1 MTVEEKITQWMAG
14 REDELVEALAP
25 LIAAESTRA
34 EAKPGMPFGKG
45 PALALERALALAERW
60 GFRTENHQ
68 GYVGT
73 ADLNEREDALHI
85 LAHLDV
91 VGAGDGWDTDPYC
104 LVRDGDLIYGRGTDD
119 DKGPLVAAM
128 LAMRCVRELRLP
140 LRKNAKLV
148 MGTDEESGSEDI
160 AHYYATHPFAPYS
173 LSPDADFPVTNIEKA
188 GYAAKFSANW
198 EKCRSENG
206 MRILSIDGG
215 IRVNVAPANCWAVI
229 TGVRDEVWESWLK
242 ADLAFVSHET
252 GVSLSLEQEGEHYIL
267 TAAGVQAHA
276 STPDE
281 GKNAI
286 TAMLKALNLLPLAD
300 CEAARTVQNL
310 SACFPYGDNRG
321 KALGIAMED
330 AVSGC
335 LTLTLSM
342 LHLDETGF
350 WGIFDSRAPL
360 CATEEN
366 TKQIAERR
374 FASFGWSCEGE
385 LHPAHAVDGN
395 SGFVKTLLR
404 AYETFTGRKGYC
416 EAIGGGT
423 YVHEIPGGVAFGAG
437 EHDFDSHL
445 HGANERARISQLL
458 KTAMI
463 YALVISELC
472 A

>member
-1 MTVEEKITQWMAG
+1 MTTEERISEWMQG

-25 LIAAESTRA
+25 LIAAESTRS
-34 EAKPGMPFGKG
+34 EAKPGKPFGEG
-45 PALALERALALAERW
+45 PALALERAMELTKHW
-60 GFRTENHQ
+60 GFRTENHE

-73 ADLNEREDALHI
+73 ADLNDREDGLHI

-91 VGAGDGWDTDPYC
+91 VGAGDGWDTNPYC

-119 DKGPLVAAM
+119 DKGPLVAA
-128 LAMRCVRELRLP
+128 LLGMRCVRELGLP
-140 LRKNAKLV
+140 LTKNAKLI

-160 AHYYATHPFAPYS
+160 AHYYANHPFAPYA

-188 GYAAKFSANW
+188 HYSPRFSASW
-198 EKCRSENG
+198 EKTVSPGVRV
-206 MRILSIDGG
+206 LALDGG
-215 IRVNVAPANCWAVI
+215 IRVNVAPANCTCLVENADR
-229 TGVRDEVWESWLK
+229 TQLEVVLER
-242 ADLAFVSHET
+242 VSGET
-252 GVSLSLEQEGEHYIL
+252 GVSLTAVYEGN
-267 TAAGVQAHA
+267 TAKITAVGVQAHA

-286 TAMLKALNLLPLAD
+286 TATLQALCALPLAQG
-300 CEAARTVQNL
+300 AAEKTVQQL
-310 SACFPYGDNRG
+310 HELFPYGDNRG

-335 LTLTLSM
+335 LTLTFSM
-342 LHLDETGF
+342 VHLDSTGF
-350 WGIFDSRAPL
+350 WGIFDSRDPL

-366 TKQIAERR
+366 TCHVTEAKMA
-374 FASFGWSCEGE
+374 AFGWECKGSLG
-385 LHPAHAVDGN
+385 PAHAVDGE
-395 SGFVKTLLR
+395 SDFIKVLLN
-404 AYETFTGRKGYC
+404 AYETYTGRKGYC

-463 YALVISELC
+463 YALVISKLC

>member
-1 MTVEEKITQWMAG
+1 MTVEEKNRHWMHG

-25 LIAAESTRA
+25 LIAAESTRS
-34 EAKPGMPFGKG
+34 EAKPGMPFGEG
-45 PALALERALALAERW
+45 PAMALDRALELARRW
-60 GFRTENHQ
+60 GFRTENHE

-73 ADLNEREDALHI
+73 ADLNEHADGLHI

-119 DKGPLVAAM
+119 DKGPLVAAL
-128 LAMRCVRELRLP
+128 LAMRCVRELGIPLTKNVRLI
-140 LRKNAKLV
+140 

-160 AHYYATHPFAPYS
+160 EHYYASHPFAPYS

-188 GYAAKFSANW
+188 HYCPRFSASW
-198 EKCRSENG
+198 KRTEAPGVRV
-206 MRILSIDGG
+206 LALDGG
-215 IRVNVAPANCWAVI
+215 IRVNVAPANCTCLLENADKAQLEAV
-229 TGVRDEVWESWLK
+229 LK
-242 ADLAFVSHET
+242 QVSGET
-252 GVSLSLEQEGEHYIL
+252 GASLSAEFQGN
-267 TAAGVQAHA
+267 TAKITAVGVQAHA

-286 TAMLKALNLLPLAD
+286 TATLQALCALPLA
-300 CEAARTVQNL
+300 EGAAEETVRQL
-310 SACFPYGDNRG
+310 HECFPYGDNRG
-321 KALGIAMED
+321 KAMGIAMED
-330 AVSGC
+330 KVSGC
-335 LTLTLSM
+335 LTLTFSM
-342 LHLDETGF
+342 VHLDTEGF
-350 WGIFDSRAPL
+350 WGIFDSRDPL

-366 TKQIAERR
+366 TCRVTEARM
-374 FASFGWSCEGE
+374 AAFGWKCEGK
-385 LHPAHAVDGN
+385 LGPAHAVDGN
-395 SGFVKTLLR
+395 SDFIKTLLS
-404 AYETFTGRKGYC
+404 AYETYTDRKGYC

-463 YALVISELC
+463 YALVIGNLC

>member
-1 MTVEEKITQWMAG
+1 MTVEEKIRHWMHG

-25 LIAAESTRA
+25 LIAAESTRS
-34 EAKPGMPFGKG
+34 EAKPGMPFGEGSAK
-45 PALALERALALAERW
+45 ALDRALELARRW
-60 GFRTENHQ
+60 GFRTENHE

-73 ADLNEREDALHI
+73 ADLNEHADGLHI

-119 DKGPLVAAM
+119 DKGPLVAAL
-128 LAMRCVRELRLP
+128 LAMRCVRELGIPLTKNVRLI
-140 LRKNAKLV
+140 

-160 AHYYATHPFAPYS
+160 EHYYASHPFAPYS

-188 GYAAKFSANW
+188 HYCPRFSASWKRTEAPGVRVLALN
-198 EKCRSENG
+198 
-206 MRILSIDGG
+206 GG
-215 IRVNVAPANCWAVI
+215 IRVNVAPANCTCLLENADKAQLEAV
-229 TGVRDEVWESWLK
+229 LK
-242 ADLAFVSHET
+242 QVSGET
-252 GVSLSLEQEGEHYIL
+252 GVSLSAEFQGN
-267 TAAGVQAHA
+267 TAKITAVGVQAHA

-286 TAMLKALNLLPLAD
+286 TATLQALCALPLA
-300 CEAARTVQNL
+300 EGAAEETVRQL
-310 SACFPYGDNRG
+310 HECFPYGDNRG
-321 KALGIAMED
+321 KAMGIAMED
-330 AVSGC
+330 KVSGC
-335 LTLTLSM
+335 LTLTFSM
-342 LHLDETGF
+342 VHLDTEGF
-350 WGIFDSRAPL
+350 WGIFDSRDPL

-366 TKQIAERR
+366 TCRVTEARM
-374 FASFGWSCEGE
+374 AAFGWKCEGK
-385 LHPAHAVDGN
+385 LGPAHAVDGN
-395 SGFVKTLLR
+395 SDFIKTLLS
-404 AYETFTGRKGYC
+404 AYETYTGRKGYC

-463 YALVISELC
+463 YALVIGNLC

>member
-1 MTVEEKITQWMAG
+1 MTVEEKIRHWMHG

-25 LIAAESTRA
+25 LIAAESTCS
-34 EAKPGMPFGKG
+34 EAKPGMPFGEG
-45 PALALERALALAERW
+45 PAMALDRALELARRW
-60 GFRTENHQ
+60 GFRTENHE

-73 ADLNEREDALHI
+73 ADLNEHGDGLHI

-91 VGAGDGWDTDPYC
+91 VGAGNGWDTDPYC

-119 DKGPLVAAM
+119 DKGPLVAAL
-128 LAMRCVRELRLP
+128 LAMRCVRELGIPLTKNVRLI
-140 LRKNAKLV
+140 

-160 AHYYATHPFAPYS
+160 EHYYASHPFAPYS

-188 GYAAKFSANW
+188 HYCPRFSASW
-198 EKCRSENG
+198 KRTEAPGVRV
-206 MRILSIDGG
+206 LALDGG
-215 IRVNVAPANCWAVI
+215 IRVNVAPANCTCLLENADKAQLEAV
-229 TGVRDEVWESWLK
+229 LK
-242 ADLAFVSHET
+242 QVSGET
-252 GVSLSLEQEGEHYIL
+252 GVSLSAEFRGN
-267 TAAGVQAHA
+267 TAKITAVGVQAHA

-286 TAMLKALNLLPLAD
+286 TATLQALCALPLA
-300 CEAARTVQNL
+300 EGAAEETVRQL
-310 SACFPYGDNRG
+310 HECFPYGDNRG
-321 KALGIAMED
+321 KAMGIAMED
-330 AVSGC
+330 KVSGC
-335 LTLTLSM
+335 LTLTFSM
-342 LHLDETGF
+342 VHLDTEGF
-350 WGIFDSRAPL
+350 WGIFDSRDPL

-366 TKQIAERR
+366 TCRVTEARM
-374 FASFGWSCEGE
+374 AAFGWKCEGK
-385 LHPAHAVDGN
+385 LGPAHAVDGN
-395 SGFVKTLLR
+395 SDFIKTLLS
-404 AYETFTGRKGYC
+404 AYETYTGRKGYC

-463 YALVISELC
+463 YALVIGNLC